1 MAIQPKNTNT
11 IAVDVITEKAAAAGV
26 TIDGVLL
33 KDNLVQ
39 GNAADFSVSIR
50 GANNTYL
57 RARNA
62 ANSADLSIL
71 KADGSDNIRH
81 NAGTGK
87 QIDFSINDVVKTSFN
102 SSGNLVPAADGG
114 QDLGST
120 ALQFGSIFGRN
131 LTRTS
136 TGNMAIT
143 CTDGAL
149 SLNVVAA
156 LQEIQFLTQS
166 TARWRIDSA
175 RLFPG
180 ANNSYDIGISATLEP
195 RTIYCGTSL
204 VKGSAGTFTV
214 QAASG
219 TLVCAGSAS
228 VDLNVGGSARWGVDG
243 SGHFKPASNNVYD
256 LGSTSFR
263 ARVVYG
269 TTLDATTVNATSV
282 VAGTATL
289 STSAIT
295 KAGAFSIA
303 ASSATFTVDTGLAV
317 TGVSVSASKTA
328 ENEYIRLDVNGSTRY
343 VRLYS

>member
-62 ANSADLSIL
+62 ANSADLSLI
-71 KADGSDNIRH
+71 KADGSDNTRL
-81 NAGTGK
+81 NAGSGK

-102 SSGNLVPAADGG
+102 SSGNLVPVADGG
-114 QDLGST
+114 QDIGST
-120 ALQFGSIFGRN
+120 ALQFSSVYARN

-136 TGNMAIT
+136 IGALTIT

-149 SLNVVAA
+149 LLNSQGAS
-156 LQEIQFLTQS
+156 QEIQLATQG
-166 TARWRIDSA
+166 TNRWRIDSS
-175 RLFPG
+175 RLFPN
-180 ANNSYDIGISATLEP
+180 ANNATDIGTSSTQEV

-204 VKGSAGTFTV
+204 VKGSAGNFTV
-214 QAASG
+214 QAAAG
-219 TLVCAGSAS
+219 TLICAGNGS
-228 VDLNVGGSARWGVDG
+228 VDLYVAGTSRWGVDSG
-243 SGHFKPASNNVYD
+243 GHFKPAINNTYD

-282 VAGTATL
+282 VAGTAIL

-295 KAGAFSIA
+295 KAGAFSIV

-317 TGVSVSASKTA
+317 TDVSVAASKTA